1 MGAFQNIGV
10 SDYLKRY
17 GWKYGIQRGAFTAFP
32 FHVVN
37 DYENKKI
44 LYYSKV
50 EKKLKKKYLKSAS
63 IDPEGLTF
71 GTVEADNPIWVYWK
85 QGLDQAPAIIKSC
98 INSIKQNA
106 DTKVIVITDDNVEQ
120 YVKFPQYIM
129 ERLTKGTMST
139 AAFSDL
145 LRFSLLEHYGGTWID
160 STVYLTDRLPEY
172 ITKSDLFAYQDSF
185 GLIRN
190 PALMSVWLLH
200 SNPHNEVIRETRNV
214 AFEYWKNQSYVVE
227 YLLPYI
233 ILTMVLEQHP
243 EAFSKIPYAN
253 SDYTHLMLEHINEKY
268 DESITKHILSLSSV
282 HKLSYKLKNEAY
294 ANKEN
299 LYHRIVANILGGAEA
314 KYPRNE

>member
-200 SNPHNEVIRETRNV
+200 GNPHNEVIRETRNV

-299 LYHRIVANILGGAEA
+299 LYHRIVANILGGAES